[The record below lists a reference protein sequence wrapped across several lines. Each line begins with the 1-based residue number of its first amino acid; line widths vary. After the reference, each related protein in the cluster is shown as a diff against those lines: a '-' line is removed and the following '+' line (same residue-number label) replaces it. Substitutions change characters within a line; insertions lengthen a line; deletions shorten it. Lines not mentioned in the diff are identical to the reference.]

1 MSDTFRNCYAALVAS
16 GQSEAA
22 RAQAVLVE
30 KLGQREE
37 RLAKH
42 RLARKSSSLGW
53 LFSRRETPGPM
64 KGLYVWGDVGRGKT
78 MLMDLFCAA
87 SEVRRKRRADFHEFI
102 ADAAG
107 RGREARGW

>member
-1 MSDTFRNCYAALVAS
+1 MSETFRNRYAALVAS
-16 GQSEAA
+16 GQIEAD
-22 RAQAVLVE
+22 RAQAVLVA
-30 KLGQREE
+30 KLGQLED

-78 MLMDLFCAA
+78 MLWTCSVRPARSGGSGGRTSTNSWLTCMTACA
-87 SEVRRKRRADFHEFI
+87 RRGMR
-102 ADAAG
+102 
-107 RGREARGW
+107 